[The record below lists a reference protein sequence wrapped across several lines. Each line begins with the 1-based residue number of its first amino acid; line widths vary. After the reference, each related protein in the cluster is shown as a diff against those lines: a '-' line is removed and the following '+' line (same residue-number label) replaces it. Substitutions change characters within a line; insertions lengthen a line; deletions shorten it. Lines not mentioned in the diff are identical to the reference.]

1 VGRRPKESGHIMSAV
16 FHVEFSETATKQF
29 LKLDKFTQT
38 QLQKFINKNLEGIND
53 PRKLGK
59 ALKGNYKGL
68 WRYDTGKYRLICNIE
83 DNILRILVV
92 KVGHRREVYR

>member
-1 VGRRPKESGHIMSAV
+1 MYRS
-16 FHVEFSETATKQF
+16 EFTETSRKQ
-29 LKLDKFTQT
+29 LSKLDKFTQGMII
-38 QLQKFINKNLEGIND
+38 KFIEQNLDGTDN

-59 ALKGNYKGL
+59 ALKGQYKGL

-83 DNILRILVV
+83 DNVLRILVV